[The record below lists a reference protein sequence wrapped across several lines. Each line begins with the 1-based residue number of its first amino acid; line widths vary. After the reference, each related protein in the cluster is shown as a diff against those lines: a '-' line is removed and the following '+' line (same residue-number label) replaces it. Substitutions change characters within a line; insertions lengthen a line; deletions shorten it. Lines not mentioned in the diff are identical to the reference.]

1 VTWRKQKQGAAKRVL
16 KMIKVIKNVKK
27 TGDNAGQKALEASQE
42 RKKVDPGKLEGH
54 TLRCSFGNEKVQKAS
69 KIFFSSIAFWL
80 SPGRSTH

>member
-54 TLRCSFGNEKVQKAS
+54 TLRCSFGNEKGAES
-69 KIFFSSIAFWL
+69 F
-80 SPGRSTH
+80 